1 MTEEKLRAVERLIG
15 RVLNGEVSHIHFG
28 PIFAR
33 ADLDPDGSETVWVHA
48 IHDAAR
54 GYIEGA
60 MSLDLFPPIQ
70 DALRS
75 ELAVTAFPVVFY
87 VHKSEEP
94 EWTPE
99 VFRAAA
105 DG

>member
-15 RVLNGEVSHIHFG
+15 RVLNEEVPQIRFG

-33 ADLDPDGSETVWVHA
+33 ADWDPDGSETVWVHA
-48 IHDAAR
+48 IHDAPR

-60 MSLDLFPPIQ
+60 MSVDLFPRIQ
-70 DALRS
+70 DALQN
-75 ELAVTAFPVVFY
+75 ELAVTAFPVVSY

-99 VFRAAA
+99 VFRTPA